1 MLPDPVSEDAFEEI
15 VRDVKRKFSVKP
27 KVAIAG
33 FGKSG
38 KSSLFNAIYGA
49 EVASVSMR
57 TDETEAAQTEERFGI
72 DFTDT
77 PGVGTSKFSLDKVVE
92 MGVFEKQHIVLHVL
106 NGVTAISAEDEH
118 LHEVIEQCSAA
129 RITVVN
135 KADLLDEREKNE
147 FAQSV
152 EEKLGLFEK
161 DFLFVSAKTGDG
173 LSELVEAIT
182 DALPDAMQ
190 DAFIAQQRANTRIK
204 ERRVRALVYAKAA
217 VCAAF
222 ALTPAPVADIFVIT
236 PIQIAMITAIGYL
249 HGVELTKKRVIEFMT
264 TVAAAA
270 GFREAARQL
279 IKLVPGYGSAV
290 SAGVAFAGT
299 VALGEAANIWFKN
312 QMKVDADEL
321 QRVFK
326 ERASE
331 AQEEYEAH
339 AQESEAIRP
348 KVEALRARLEAGEI
362 SEDDYERELAEL

>member
-1 MLPDPVSEDAFEEI
+1 MLVDPVGDDAFEEI
-15 VRDVKRKFSVKP
+15 VRDVKRKFSMKP

-57 TDETEAAQTEERFGI
+57 TDETTSAQTEERFGI

-106 NGVTAISAEDEH
+106 NGATAISGEDEQ
-118 LHEVIEQCSAA
+118 LHEIIETHSAA

-135 KADLLDEREKNE
+135 KADLLDEREKSE
-147 FAQSV
+147 FAQSM

-173 LSELVEAIT
+173 MSELVEAIT
-182 DALPDAMQ
+182 DALPDAMR
-190 DAFIAQQRANTRIK
+190 DSFIAQQRANTRIK

-217 VCAAF
+217 VCAGF
-222 ALTPAPVADIFVIT
+222 ALTPAPVADIIVIT
-236 PIQIAMITAIGYL
+236 PIQIAMVTAIGYL
-249 HGVELTKKRVIEFMT
+249 HGVQLTKKRVIEFMT

-299 VALGEAANIWFKN
+299 LALGEAANLWFKN
-312 QMKVDADEL
+312 QMQVDADEL
-321 QRVFK
+321 RRVFQ
-326 ERASE
+326 ERAE
-331 AQEEYEAH
+331 TAQEEYESH
-339 AQESEAIRP
+339 ADESEAVRP
-348 KVEALRARLEAGEI
+348 KLESLRTRLEAGEI
-362 SEDDYERELAEL
+362 TQDEFDQELAEL